1 MEVMSAALGVEA
13 GPFDELEDWLLVVC
27 MFRWPSTP
35 DASMERAST
44 FC

>member
-1 MEVMSAALGVEA
+1 MEVMPAVLGVEA
-13 GPFDELEDWLLVVC
+13 GPFDELEDWPLLVC

-35 DASMERAST
+35 GASKEMAST